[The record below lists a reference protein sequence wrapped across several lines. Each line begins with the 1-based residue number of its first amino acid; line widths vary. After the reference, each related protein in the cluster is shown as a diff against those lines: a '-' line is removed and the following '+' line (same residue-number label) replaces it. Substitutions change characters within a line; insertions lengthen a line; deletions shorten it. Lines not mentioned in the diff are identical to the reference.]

1 MIGQSNLR
9 HGDETPSC
17 LRLKLTSEQAR
28 MLACEFVVSI
38 FFLGISSRMA
48 SDSTSIFHSVQ
59 CNSLNSLPQLKS
71 NQTPFGRY
79 DELFGEERRPLQE
92 EFDLNE
98 LKALAAKD
106 KKLGELIPQLE
117 AQKRAKAFMR
127 AFLQRKAKN
136 VRQGRNVNSDDDG
149 NATHSDNVE
158 VMFPVVLS
166 PVIQRK
172 MQLTRME
179 SRSFIHKLWLR
190 RIELIR
196 EESNEAYC
204 SSLEDFEHAIHNAQ
218 ESIKRHRDFIYKEFY
233 NKEELRQMNTESLE
247 ETLNKVLEEKE
258 KSGFEMI
265 DEDIILFMCPTVRLC
280 ALLGLKLDFLD
291 RLESLPDH
299 HVLHCSLCEWITI
312 FLQNNSRS
320 VNSEKKT
327 CLTLELLDSI
337 GFDPSSTT
345 VKTIMARSSKRNTQ
359 CHIEACEW
367 AEIFIQ
373 DECTYNPLI
382 SSLYL
387 RQFPFRS
394 DLTDSWFLLPP
405 ITDDKESENDP
416 DPCHV
421 NIMNFVTKESQSSK
435 DIHSKLDDFLRQSNG
450 TTVLY
455 HGTDHYSAVSILLE
469 GIDLNA
475 GKQNRDFSS
484 RFGFYLTKNMDE
496 AINWALSTTAK
507 PAILVF
513 QVNQVDLDG
522 AKKLDLSNNEERW
535 REIVTSF
542 RSGRITDATM
552 ESVSAY
558 DLIEGPQAT
567 VSYDEATCEL
577 FWEQKPSSN
586 QVCLVS
592 EDFAEEFRK
601 TLQSILF
608 LDVSS
613 T

>member
-1 MIGQSNLR
+1 
-9 HGDETPSC
+9 
-17 LRLKLTSEQAR
+17 
-28 MLACEFVVSI
+28 
-38 FFLGISSRMA
+38 MA
-48 SDSTSIFHSVQ
+48 SDSTSIFHIVQ

-92 EFDLNE
+92 EFDLKE

-117 AQKRAKAFMR
+117 AQKRAEAFMR
-127 AFLQRKAKN
+127 AFLQKKAKN
-136 VRQGRNVNSDDDG
+136 VRQGRHVNSDDDG
-149 NATHSDNVE
+149 NSTHSDNVE
-158 VMFPVVLS
+158 VMFPVILP

-172 MQLTRME
+172 MQLTRIE

-190 RIELIR
+190 RIELTR
-196 EESNEAYC
+196 EESNEASC
-204 SSLEDFEHAIHNAQ
+204 SSLADFEHAIRNAQ
-218 ESIKRHRDFIYKEFY
+218 ESIKRDRDFIYKEFY
-233 NKEELRQMNTESLE
+233 NKEEVRQMNSESLE
-247 ETLNKVLEEKE
+247 KTLNKVLEEKE

-265 DEDIILFMCPTVRLC
+265 DEDIVLFVRPTVRLC

-291 RLESLPDH
+291 RLKTFPEDH
-299 HVLHCSLCEWITI
+299 FYHRSLCDWITI

-320 VNSEKKT
+320 VNPEKKT
-327 CLTLELLDSI
+327 SLTLELLDSI
-337 GFDPSSTT
+337 GFDPSSTA
-345 VKTIMARSSKRNTQ
+345 VKTIMARSSKGNTQ

-387 RQFPFRS
+387 WQFPFRS
-394 DLTDSWFLLPP
+394 ALTDSCFKLPP
-405 ITDDKESENDP
+405 ITDDKESKNDP

-421 NIMNFVTKESQSSK
+421 NIMNFVTKESQFSE
-435 DIHSKLDDFLRQSNG
+435 DIHSKLDDFLPQSNG

-455 HGTDHYSAVSILLE
+455 HGTDHHSAVNILLE
-469 GIDLNA
+469 GIDLSA
-475 GKQNRDFSS
+475 GRQNRDFSS
-484 RFGFYLTKNMDE
+484 RSGFYLTKNMDE

-513 QVNQVDLDG
+513 QVKQKDLNG
-522 AKKLDLSNNEERW
+522 AKKLDLSKNEKRW
-535 REIVTSF
+535 CEIVTSF
-542 RSGRITDATM
+542 RSGRRTATTR
-552 ESVSAY
+552 ESVNAY

-567 VSYDEATCEL
+567 VRYDEATCEL
-577 FWEQKPSSN
+577 LWEQKPSSN

-592 EDFAEEFRK
+592 EDFAEQFQK
-601 TLQSILF
+601 TLHSILF

>member
-1 MIGQSNLR
+1 
-9 HGDETPSC
+9 
-17 LRLKLTSEQAR
+17 
-28 MLACEFVVSI
+28 
-38 FFLGISSRMA
+38 MA

-59 CNSLNSLPQLKS
+59 CDSLNSLPQLKS

-127 AFLQRKAKN
+127 AFLQKKAKN

-149 NATHSDNVE
+149 NGNATHSDNVE
-158 VMFPVVLS
+158 VIFPVVLS

-172 MQLTRME
+172 MQLTRIE

-190 RIELIR
+190 RIELTR

-233 NKEELRQMNTESLE
+233 NKEELRQMNTEPLE

-265 DEDIILFMCPTVRLC
+265 DEDIVLFMCPTVRLC

-291 RLESLPDH
+291 RIESFPDDH
-299 HVLHCSLCEWITI
+299 FLDRSLCDWITI

-394 DLTDSWFLLPP
+394 ELTDSWFQLPP
-405 ITDDKESENDP
+405 ITDDKGSENDP

-455 HGTDHYSAVSILLE
+455 HGTDHFSAVSILLE

-475 GKQNRDFSS
+475 GRQNRDFSS
-484 RFGFYLTKNMDE
+484 RSGFYLTKNMDE
-496 AINWALSTTAK
+496 AINWALRTTAK

-513 QVNQVDLDG
+513 QVNQADLDG

-542 RSGRITDATM
+542 RSGRRTATTR

-567 VSYDEATCEL
+567 VRYDEATCEL

-586 QVCLVS
+586 QVCLIS
-592 EDFAEEFRK
+592 EDFAEEFQK
-601 TLQSILF
+601 TLHSILF